1 MKSIAEPNYYR
12 KTTLF
17 FFCVRKCSF
26 DLTMFLLFSTEGY
39 LTDKNKLPMLALQFT
54 ASAALSYFT
63 VGPLECWGTA
73 LNRSSELPR
82 HAKGNTSR
90 FLDFSCRL
98 VNPTVPASRPSSP
111 TPSYTERKTEPTTW
125 KVQKETTLPP
135 APSSPAHL
143 ESPAPSPPS
152 QDTEPTPGPSSPGH
166 AKRSA
171 PTPGARDDPYFN
183 TKLVVVTV
191 LFTLSAVMAV
201 IVIAL
206 AVLVCRERCSNCT

>member
-1 MKSIAEPNYYR
+1 
-12 KTTLF
+12 
-17 FFCVRKCSF
+17 
-26 DLTMFLLFSTEGY
+26 MFLLFSTEGY

-111 TPSYTERKTEPTTW
+111 TASYTQRKAEPTTW
-125 KVQKETTLPP
+125 KVEKETTLPP
-135 APSSPAHL
+135 AASSPAHL
-143 ESPAPSPPS
+143 ESPAPTPPS
-152 QDTEPTPGPSSPGH
+152 QDTEPGPSSPPH
-166 AKRSA
+166 LERSA
-171 PTPGARDDPYFN
+171 PTPGTHKDPYFK

-191 LFTLSAVMAV
+191 SYTLSAVMAV

-206 AVLVCRERCSNCT
+206 GVVVCRQRCSHCT